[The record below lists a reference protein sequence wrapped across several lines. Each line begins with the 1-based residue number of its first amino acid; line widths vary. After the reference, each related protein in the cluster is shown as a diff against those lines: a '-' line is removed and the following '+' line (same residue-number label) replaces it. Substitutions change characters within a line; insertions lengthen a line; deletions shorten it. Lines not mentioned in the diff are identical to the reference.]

1 VPHDVPLAEPAGHLT
16 GPQPSCVPP
25 ADRRNAWESGNLG
38 WDAFYLI
45 IFAAVLAIVL
55 ISTPGSKVVA
65 AAATAALAAWY
76 LLAGRPL
83 WTGQRPGRARAVIYV
98 IGLFGLFGAGQ
109 SQNPEVW
116 FLAFAIS
123 PQFFFFLNE
132 RLAMWLG
139 VALNLF
145 AASLLV
151 YRYPSAGTA
160 AVAFGVAVAAGGF
173 SIFYGS
179 WVSRIIAQSAERAGI
194 IDQLEA
200 TRAELDAAQHEAGRL
215 AERQRLATDIH
226 DTLAQGLT
234 SILMLIQA
242 AQADLDGSHPR
253 AGRHLDLAAR
263 TARENLA
270 ETRALV
276 EDLAPAQLEGSTLPD
291 ALRRLSRAPGVDA
304 SSAGLRGTTPAP
316 PVNFDVSGV
325 PRPLPMATEV
335 VLLRVCQEA
344 LANVRKHADAR
355 SAAVRL
361 DYDPAA
367 IRLEVSDDGAGFDP
381 ARVNGGYGLRGMRT
395 RVAEAGGTLTVR
407 SAPGTGTQVSVLVP
421 G

>member
-1 VPHDVPLAEPAGHLT
+1 MTE
-16 GPQPSCVPP
+16 PSCLPVP
-25 ADRRNAWESGNLG
+25 DNRHAWEAGNLR
-38 WDAFYLI
+38 WDAFYLLV
-45 IFAAVLAIVL
+45 FAAVLAIVL
-55 ISTPGSKVVA
+55 ISTPGSAVA
-65 AAATAALAAWY
+65 AGAATAALIPWY
-76 LLAGRPL
+76 LLVGRPL
-83 WTGQRPGRARAVIYV
+83 RTGRRRGQAAAAIYV
-98 IGLFGLFGAGQ
+98 IGLFTLFGVAQ
-109 SQNPEVW
+109 SQNPNAW
-116 FLAFAIS
+116 FLALAIA
-123 PQFFFFLNE
+123 PQLFSFLSA
-132 RLAMWLG
+132 RLAMGLG
-139 VALNLF
+139 VALSLM
-145 AASLLV
+145 AAALLV
-151 YRYPSAGTA
+151 ARYPTAGPA
-160 AVAFGVAVAAGGF
+160 AVAFTIAAAGGGF

-179 WVSRIIAQSAERAGI
+179 WVSRIIEQSTERAGI

-200 TRAELDAAQHEAGRL
+200 TRAELDAAQHEAGRM

-276 EDLAPAQLEGSTLPD
+276 EDLAPAQLDGSTLPD

-304 SSAGLRGTTPAP
+304 SFGL
-316 PVNFDVSGV
+316 SGE

-344 LANVRKHADAR
+344 LANVRKHACTQ

-361 DYDPAA
+361 DYDPDA

-407 SAPGTGTQVSVLVP
+407 SAPGAGTRVSATVP
-421 G
+421 Q

>member
-1 VPHDVPLAEPAGHLT
+1 MPDHVPLAEPAGPVT
-16 GPQPSCVPP
+16 EPSCLPVPDNRH
-25 ADRRNAWESGNLG
+25 AREAGNPR
-38 WDAFYLI
+38 WDAFYLLV
-45 IFAAVLAIVL
+45 FAAVLAIVL
-55 ISTPGSKVVA
+55 IDTPGSTVAA
-65 AAATAALAAWY
+65 AAATAALIPWY
-76 LLAGRPL
+76 LLVGRPL
-83 WTGQRPGRARAVIYV
+83 WTGRRHGTAPAAIYV
-98 IGLFGLFGAGQ
+98 IGLFTLFGVAQ
-109 SQNPEVW
+109 SQNPNAW
-116 FLAFAIS
+116 FLSLAIT
-123 PQFFFFLNE
+123 PQLFSFLST
-132 RLAMWLG
+132 RLAMGLG
-139 VALNLF
+139 VALNF
-145 AASLLV
+145 MAAALLV
-151 YRYPSAGTA
+151 ARNPTAETA
-160 AVAFGVAVAAGGF
+160 AVAFTIAAAGGGF
-173 SIFYGS
+173 AIFYGT
-179 WVSRIIAQSAERAGI
+179 WVSRIIEQSAERAAI

-200 TRAELDAAQHEAGRL
+200 TRAELDAIQHEAGRM

-226 DTLAQGLT
+226 DTLAQGFT

-270 ETRALV
+270 EARVLV
-276 EDLAPAQLEGSTLPD
+276 EDLAPAELDGGTLPD

-304 SSAGLRGTTPAP
+304 SFGL
-316 PVNFDVSGV
+316 SGA

-344 LANVRKHADAR
+344 LANVRKHARAR

-361 DYDPAA
+361 DYDPDA

-407 SAPGTGTQVSVLVP
+407 SAPGAGTHVSAMVP
-421 G
+421 E

>member
-1 VPHDVPLAEPAGHLT
+1 MPDHVPLAEPAGPVT
-16 GPQPSCVPP
+16 QTSCVPGP
-25 ADRRNAWESGNLG
+25 DNQHAWETGNLR
-38 WDAFYLI
+38 WDAFYLLV
-45 IFAAVLAIVL
+45 FAAVLAIVL
-55 ISTPGSKVVA
+55 IDTPGSTVA
-65 AAATAALAAWY
+65 AGAATAALIPWY
-76 LLAGRPL
+76 LLVGRPL
-83 WTGQRPGRARAVIYV
+83 WTGRRHGTAPAAIYV
-98 IGLFGLFGAGQ
+98 IGLFTLFGVAQ
-109 SQNPEVW
+109 SQNPNAW
-116 FLAFAIS
+116 FLSLAIT
-123 PQFFFFLNE
+123 PQLFSFLST
-132 RLAMWLG
+132 RLAMGLG
-139 VALNLF
+139 VALNF
-145 AASLLV
+145 MAAALLV
-151 YRYPSAGTA
+151 ARNPTAETA
-160 AVAFGVAVAAGGF
+160 AVAFTIAAAGGGF
-173 SIFYGS
+173 AIFYGT
-179 WVSRIIAQSAERAGI
+179 WVSRIIEQSAERAAI

-200 TRAELDAAQHEAGRL
+200 TRAELDAIQHEAGRM

-226 DTLAQGLT
+226 DTLAQGFT

-270 ETRALV
+270 EARVLV
-276 EDLAPAQLEGSTLPD
+276 EDLAPAQLDGGTLPD
-291 ALRRLSRAPGVDA
+291 ALRRLSRVPGVDA
-304 SSAGLRGTTPAP
+304 SFGL
-316 PVNFDVSGV
+316 SGA

-361 DYDPAA
+361 DYDPDA

-407 SAPGTGTQVSVLVP
+407 SAPGAGTHVSAMVP
-421 G
+421 A